1 MSPPLDTCVTCN
13 AALDDTGEC
22 GDCLETADFTDLE
35 AHLDALLRPSPSP
48 LTPRGG

>member
-35 AHLDALLRPSPSP
+35 AHLDVLLRPPTA
-48 LTPRGG
+48 LHTPQGG